1 LLSEAKRKADYM
13 LGYTK
18 SFDHQLDAVPT
29 VDFGLTKE
37 SYKEGKRHDELFL
50 SFNALK
56 IKLAAE
62 ILTPN
67 HLEA

>member
-1 LLSEAKRKADYM
+1 MFR
-13 LGYTK
+13 YTK
-18 SFDHQLDAVPT
+18 SFDQLDAVPT

-37 SYKEGKRHDELFL
+37 SYKEGKRHELFL

-56 IKLAAE
+56 IKVAAE

>member
-1 LLSEAKRKADYM
+1 M

-18 SFDHQLDAVPT
+18 SFDQLDAVPT

-37 SYKEGKRHDELFL
+37 SYKEGKRHELFL
-50 SFNALK
+50 YHFIE
-56 IKLAAE
+56 IKVVAAE

>member
-1 LLSEAKRKADYM
+1 LLSESAKRKADYM

-18 SFDHQLDAVPT
+18 SFDQLDAVPT

-56 IKLAAE
+56 IKL
-62 ILTPN
+62 
-67 HLEA
+67 